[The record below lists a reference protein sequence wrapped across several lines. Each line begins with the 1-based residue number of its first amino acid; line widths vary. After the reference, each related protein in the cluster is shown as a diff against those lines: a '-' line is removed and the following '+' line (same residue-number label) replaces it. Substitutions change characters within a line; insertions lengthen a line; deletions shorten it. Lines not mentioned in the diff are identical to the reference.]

1 MAEDRRTPKKFEV
14 VEHDGRMVRKYP
26 DGTLRGEH
34 GHIVKGGLPSH
45 LARERGA
52 KRREQGAQ
60 AARRA
65 LRSYT
70 QSQTVQEGLEKLVGT
85 RVEVA
90 MTDKGRA
97 GNDAAR
103 FVAIM
108 AGAYAVNQSVSVSG
122 AVHHI
127 PEPPRLPQAYLDA
140 LEKLV
145 RDEGVLEGEVNDNEG

>member
-1 MAEDRRTPKKFEV
+1 MDEDRRTAPKFEI
-14 VEHDGRMVRKYP
+14 VEHKGRQVRKYP
-26 DGTLRGEH
+26 NGTLRGDH
-34 GHIVKGGLPSH
+34 GEIVGMSSER
-45 LARERGA
+45 ARWMGQ

-60 AARRA
+60 IARRA
-65 LRSYT
+65 IRHYT
-70 QSQTVQEGLEKLVGT
+70 QSETVAEGLEKLIGK

-108 AGAYAVNQSVSVSG
+108 AEAYAVNQSVSVSG
-122 AVHHI
+122 AVRHI

-140 LEKLV
+140 LEKLA
-145 RDEGVLEGEVNDNEG
+145 RDEVIEGEVNDNEG